1 MGAAGSGV
9 STLGRALA
17 QRIGGEHFDTDD
29 FCWLPTDPP
38 FRKQR
43 EISERLKLLEDSLRG
58 SDRWVLSGSLTGWGE
73 AFVPLF
79 DLVVFLYVPTE
90 VRLKRLQVR
99 ERERFGD
106 ALDPGGEMHE
116 QHQAFL
122 AWAAGYDEGRSEP
135 RTLRAHETWLATL
148 PCPVLRLDGVA
159 PTGGQICQ
167 VLSFRPDQPAENRG
181 EAVVWMRTS
190 LASELDREQSAD
202 VEE

>member
-1 MGAAGSGV
+1 MHRLRRINIIGAAGSGV

-43 EISERLKLLEDSLRG
+43 EISERLKLLEDALRD

-73 AFVPLF
+73 AFVPLLN
-79 DLVVFLYVPTE
+79 LVVFLYVPTE
-90 VRLKRLQVR
+90 VRLRRLRTR
-99 ERERFGD
+99 ERERFGR

-135 RTLRAHETWLATL
+135 RTLRTHEAWLSTL
-148 PCPVLRLDGVA
+148 SCPVFRLDGVL
-159 PTGGQICQ
+159 PTEEQVRH
-167 VLSFRPDQPAENRG
+167 VLSFGSDQPVEVRG
-181 EAVVWMRTS
+181 VAV
-190 LASELDREQSAD
+190 L
-202 VEE
+202 